1 MASSRAFFLAADTN
15 ATIAEAHTLGAQ
27 CLDRLL
33 RMHPALREDGN
44 RVDIRATE
52 FVVGSHR
59 AFDAVALRRAVRL
72 NGVDSLVLTKLDV
85 LSGFDKIKVCV
96 KYILDGKEIDD
107 LPPLAA
113 DCERVVPKYVEL
125 DGWKENLQGITKW
138 HHLPGTA
145 RLYVSALAEMVGVP
159 VSVVS
164 VAPERE
170 STFFSSSATFLENF
184 LAER

>member
-1 MASSRAFFLAADTN
+1 VARERGGRAGEAAQGDVGG
-15 ATIAEAHTLGAQ
+15 ERPGE
-27 CLDRLL
+27 R
-33 RMHPALREDGN
+33 GG
-44 RVDIRATE
+44 E
-52 FVVGSHR
+52 FGTVTGR
-59 AFDAVALRRAVRL
+59 PRRCGWFDAVALRRAVRL